1 MPSTDSEFFASGHN
15 KQYYPE
21 EELLLIQLK
30 QSGMSWYQIEDAYNR
45 VVQQDR
51 QRTASAL
58 ENKWR
63 QLCRDGL
70 VLWTANL
77 GS

>member
-1 MPSTDSEFFASGHN
+1 MPSTDSESLASGHN

-21 EELLLIQLK
+21 EEFLLIQLK
-30 QSGMSWYQIEDAYNR
+30 QSGMSWYQIEDSYNR
-45 VVQQDR
+45 VVPQDR
-51 QRTASAL
+51 QRTATAL

-70 VLWTANL
+70 VLWSANL
-77 GS
+77 DS